1 MNKDH
6 PLIGLSPFLYD
17 EECSNIPQVLD
28 QYIAS
33 LKTIDDPI
41 VAQSATIQQQY
52 KRMVTNTRFLSQ
64 VRKHFNKIYKALSNM
79 GLFFKLDG
87 RRKSLFSFEN
97 KVNLAIENSKPLDSI
112 RDIFAFRI
120 ILFDTPKE
128 DMIDECYS
136 VLKKLCAFL
145 SKNGFIPCEATKFVS
160 SHSAYIKDY
169 IQNPKDSGYRSLH
182 STFFHPE
189 TGNYFEV
196 QIRTLSM
203 HVIAERGSASHKKYK
218 SSKYNFE
225 NVYDGID
232 LSKVN
237 LRGFWF
243 CPDETGEIGYI
254 DEIGLI
260 DSINILTRQR
270 TF

>member
-1 MNKDH
+1 M
-6 PLIGLSPFLYD
+6 
-17 EECSNIPQVLD
+17 
-28 QYIAS
+28 
-33 LKTIDDPI
+33 
-41 VAQSATIQQQY
+41 
-52 KRMVTNTRFLSQ
+52 
-64 VRKHFNKIYKALSNM
+64 
-79 GLFFKLDG
+79 
-87 RRKSLFSFEN
+87 
-97 KVNLAIENSKPLDSI
+97 NLAIENNKPLDSI

-136 VLKKLCAFL
+136 VLKKLSAFL
-145 SKNGFIPCEATKFVS
+145 AKNGFIACEATKFVS

-203 HVIAERGSASHKKYK
+203 HAIAEKGSASHKNYK

-225 NVYDGID
+225 NVYDGVD

-243 CPDETGEIGYI
+243 CKEQSEKIQFV

-260 DSINILTRQR
+260 NSINILTRQK

>member
-1 MNKDH
+1 MKKNH
-6 PLIGLSPFLYD
+6 PLIGLSTFLYD

-28 QYIAS
+28 KYIDY
-33 LKTIDDPI
+33 LKSMDDPI
-41 VAQSATIQQQY
+41 AAQSATMQQQY

-64 VRKHFNKIYKALSNM
+64 VRKYFNQIYKALSNM

-97 KVNLAIENSKPLDSI
+97 KVNLALENNKPLDSI

-128 DMIDECYS
+128 DMIEECYS
-136 VLKKLCAFL
+136 VLKKLSAFL
-145 SKNGFIPCEATKFVS
+145 AKNGFIPCEATKFVS
-160 SHSAYIKDY
+160 KHSAYIKDY
-169 IQNPKDSGYRSLH
+169 IQNPKASGYRSLH

-203 HVIAERGSASHKKYK
+203 HMIAEKGSASHKNYK
-218 SSKYNFE
+218 STKYNFE
-225 NVYDGID
+225 KVYDGID

-237 LRGFWF
+237 LRGFCY
-243 CPDETGEIGYI
+243 CPDETGEIDFI

-260 DSINILTRQR
+260 NSINILTRQK

>member
-1 MNKDH
+1 MKKTH
-6 PLIGLSPFLYD
+6 PIIELSPFLYD
-17 EECSNIPQVLD
+17 DECSNIPQVLD
-28 QYIAS
+28 KYVDLLMSMDDSIA
-33 LKTIDDPI
+33 
-41 VAQSATIQQQY
+41 AQSATMQQQY
-52 KRMVTNTRFLSQ
+52 KRMVTNTRFLNQ
-64 VRKHFNKIYKALSNM
+64 VRKHFNQIYKALSNM

-97 KVNLAIENSKPLDSI
+97 KVNLAIENNKPLDSI

-136 VLKKLCAFL
+136 VLKKLSAFL
-145 SKNGFIPCEATKFVS
+145 AKNGFIACEATKFVS

-203 HVIAERGSASHKKYK
+203 HAIAEKGSASHKNYK

-225 NVYDGID
+225 NVYDGVD

-243 CPDETGEIGYI
+243 CKEQSETIQFV

-260 DSINILTRQR
+260 NSINILTRQK